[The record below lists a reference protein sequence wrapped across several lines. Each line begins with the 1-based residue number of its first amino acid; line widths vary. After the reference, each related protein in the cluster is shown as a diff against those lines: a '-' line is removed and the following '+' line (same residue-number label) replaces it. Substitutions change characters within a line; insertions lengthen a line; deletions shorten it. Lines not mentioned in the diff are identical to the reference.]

1 MVDEQTET
9 PETPVQDIHAP
20 VDPMDIR
27 LNFNCMLYLFT
38 ELLSLYNELL
48 VVLKER
54 GDLTDEEINRIY
66 ATTSKEGHLQKV
78 YGPVFRRFAEYYTN
92 LKMDVT
98 GEAPEVVRVENASDT
113 PAENSANPVG
123 STAVTASTTVVQ
135 EETENN

>member
-9 PETPVQDIHAP
+9 PETPVQDINAP

-54 GDLTDEEINRIY
+54 GDLSDEEIKRIY
-66 ATTSKEGHLQKV
+66 ETTSKEGHLQKV
-78 YGPVFRRFAEYYTN
+78 YGPVFRRFAQYYTN

-98 GEAPEVVRVENASDT
+98 GEAPKWVRDGNTSDT
-113 PAENSANPVG
+113 PAENSANQVG

-135 EETENN
+135 EETEKS